1 MFSIPG
7 VLGLAVILYDRAETI
22 LPGAIRKV
30 LMAAACLFIFA
41 TGTSTA
47 VGYTQAYNDNL
58 YRQEEIKAQLEA
70 KKDKLVVSPLSI
82 QSNKYIYLADVQ
94 HSEKYWTNLILKRYY
109 NVKSIVRSCDFEK
122 SSLPNEFLLFAKIG
136 QTCSTEVKK

>member
-1 MFSIPG
+1 MMRAIETTGKTVDEAVQAALSSLKLERKDVDIEVISEG
-7 VLGLAVILYDRAETI
+7 SKGLFGLF
-22 LPGAIRKV
+22 GAKV
-30 LMAAACLFIFA
+30 AKVKV
-41 TGTSTA
+41 TA
-47 VGYTQAYNDNL
+47 K
-58 YRQEEIKAQLEA
+58 EEIKAQLEA

>member
-1 MFSIPG
+1 MRKNRIGYPG
-7 VLGLAVILYDRAETI
+7 VAVLSFLLAVGCA
-22 LPGAIRKV
+22 
-30 LMAAACLFIFA
+30 
-41 TGTSTA
+41 STA
-47 VGYTQAYNDNL
+47 KYDAKLNALIGHNT
-58 YRQEEIKAQLEA
+58 AQLEA